1 MLPLPRAPSLSAPCL
16 FLGFLQSLP
25 PEGRSLVLFT
35 IPFLTCTYFT
45 LVTSVTLTFSS
56 INSFSKYLGAFCV
69 LGAILSPGGDSRE

>member
-1 MLPLPRAPSLSAPCL
+1 M
-16 FLGFLQSLP
+16 
-25 PEGRSLVLFT
+25 LFT
-35 IPFLTCTYFT
+35 IPFFTCTYFT